1 MKYII
6 SSLSKQND
14 FILDYQSPC
23 LDKTSCATN
32 LNDGIGIWLEKKI
45 CIMSVSNLSPSYG
58 MLTMIFEPEKAVKKI

>member
-23 LDKTSCATN
+23 LDKTTCATN
-32 LNDGIGIWLEKKI
+32 PNDGIGIGL
-45 CIMSVSNLSPSYG
+45 
-58 MLTMIFEPEKAVKKI
+58 